1 MRIGIN
7 GYEAVVPRFGYDD
20 KGLPKRVG
28 SSEFCYQLLVNIEK
42 YDVNNEYRI
51 YLPTNPT
58 PDLPKERL
66 NWKYIV
72 VPETWLWTLFGLSKK
87 LLSENLDIFFSP
99 THYAPFLPKVA
110 QVISIL
116 DVSYKHFP
124 EMFPKKD
131 LIKLALW
138 GKLSI
143 KNAKKIVTI
152 SKSSRDD
159 IIKEYKVKPAIVEV
173 VSVGIKDVKE
183 NSMEKNEFINKYS
196 LENPYVLFVGTLQP
210 RKNIIKLIEAFSLL
224 ESEDIDLVIV
234 GRKGWDYGETLNA
247 PKKFGI
253 ENRVKFLDNVSNE
266 DLPLFYKN
274 AEVFVLPSLY
284 EGFGLPVLEA
294 MQYGCPVVT
303 SNVSSLPEAGGD
315 AALYFDPNNAQDI
328 AKQIEKVL
336 SSEKLKKEMIE
347 KGHEQVKKFS
357 WEKSAKE
364 VIKVF
369 EDIKKNE

>member
-1 MRIGIN
+1 MKIGIN
-7 GYEAVVPRFGYDD
+7 GFEAVVPRFGYDE

-42 YDVNNEYRI
+42 FDDKNEYRI

-58 PDLPKERL
+58 SDLPKERP

-72 VPETWLWTLFGLSKK
+72 VPGKKLWTLFGLSKK
-87 LLSENLDIFFSP
+87 LTAADLDIFFSP
-99 THYAPFLPKVA
+99 THYAPFALRVP

-131 LIKLALW
+131 LLKLAVW
-138 GKLSI
+138 GKYSI
-143 KNAKKIVTI
+143 RNAKRIITI
-152 SKSSRDD
+152 SNSSKND
-159 IIKEYKVKPAIVEV
+159 IIKEYRINPNKVNV
-173 VSVGIKDVKE
+173 VSVGIKEVMQSSISSKD
-183 NSMEKNEFINKYS
+183 FIDKYNLS
-196 LENPYVLFVGTLQP
+196 NPFILFVGTIQP
-210 RKNIIKLIEAFSLL
+210 RKNIVKLIEALSLMKNKNL
-224 ESEDIDLVIV
+224 DLVVV
-234 GRKGWDYGETLNA
+234 GRKGWDYEQTINA

-253 ENRVKFLDNVSNE
+253 EDRVKFFDNVSNE
-266 DLPLFYKN
+266 DLPLFYKK

-303 SNVSSLPEAGGD
+303 SDTSSLPEAGGN
-315 AALYFDPNNAQDI
+315 AALYFDPKNAADI
-328 AKQIEKVL
+328 ADKIEKVL
-336 SSEKLKKEMIE
+336 ASEKIKKEMIE
-347 KGHEQVKKFS
+347 KGYKQVKKFS

-364 VIKVF
+364 VIQVF
-369 EDIKKNE
+369 EDIGKND